1 MWWKKCP
8 EMTRKTVNIR
18 VVGGEW
24 RRRRRRKFLTRH
36 KMITEVSLISAG
48 CVRPCQTTSGHR
60 GNFANPRLAE
70 TTETTGQIGAGIEN
84 TQDQP
89 SHHWHW
95 ENLHITLST
104 RLSLCHHFKVQRMSQ
119 NTEIVLCEAEIF
131 QQVYEYV
138 QSKFSSEDNDR
149 DILQTFTPATTVYI
163 F

>member
-1 MWWKKCP
+1 MTSISRFRLQMNFFLLMFNVVEEMSRDDKKD
-8 EMTRKTVNIR
+8 RKYLYCR
-18 VVGGEW
+18 RRR

-48 CVRPCQTTSGHR
+48 CVRPRQTTSGHR

-95 ENLHITLST
+95 ENLHITL
-104 RLSLCHHFKVQRMSQ
+104 
-119 NTEIVLCEAEIF
+119 
-131 QQVYEYV
+131 
-138 QSKFSSEDNDR
+138 
-149 DILQTFTPATTVYI
+149 PG
-163 F
+163 